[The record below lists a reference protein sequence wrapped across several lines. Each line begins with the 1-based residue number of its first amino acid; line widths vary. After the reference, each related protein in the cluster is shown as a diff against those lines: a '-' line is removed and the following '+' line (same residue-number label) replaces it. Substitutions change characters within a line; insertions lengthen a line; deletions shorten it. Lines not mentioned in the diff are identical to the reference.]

1 MFCEEKI
8 TKIHLLRIYF
18 DLEIFCECILGGV
31 KALEA
36 ATIKAKIRVPWHTD
50 GPTPEI
56 NFMAVMIDW
65 LTKSSIY
72 NQWRDGDKQ
81 NGTTKFGIISKIIQ
95 IIKDKGI
102 TTERTG
108 RDIHMKI
115 NCLEQ
120 QFRAAKDWL
129 NQPGA
134 DVACKE
140 SIRAAVKH
148 RCPYYYELA
157 DVISD
162 RPNSMLLSPISS
174 ISALEISDADSR
186 KPNGIQDNKPI
197 EVDTPR
203 LKRSTEEVPTLKNK
217 QWSSLRSLS
226 SDLQRAN
233 DLQ

>member
-1 MFCEEKI
+1 VYI
-8 TKIHLLRIYF
+8 R
-18 DLEIFCECILGGV
+18 GV

-36 ATIKAKIRVPWHTD
+36 ATNKAKGIVPWHTD

-65 LTKSSIY
+65 LTKSSNC

-81 NGTTKFGIISKIIQ
+81 NGTTKFGIISKISQ

-115 NCLEQ
+115 NCLEE

-129 NQPGA
+129 NQTGA
-134 DVACKE
+134 GVDCKE
-140 SIRAAVKH
+140 SNSAAVKH
-148 RCPYYYELA
+148 RCPYYYEIA

-174 ISALEISDADSR
+174 ISALEISDSENR
-186 KPNGIQDNKPI
+186 KPHGIYDNKPI

-203 LKRSTEEVPTLKNK
+203 LKRSTKEVPTLKKK
-217 QWSSLRSLS
+217 QRSSLRSLS
-226 SDLQRAN
+226 SDLTELSQLKREQMIYN
-233 DLQ
+233 KQYKVTQLGM